1 MQVSQS
7 VTQWGQVY
15 GLLSLPSP
23 QETVLLMSNWI
34 VALPIFNE
42 ESHVN
47 AVLDEVL
54 TYAAQVVVVDDGS
67 SDQTAQILKSRDDV
81 TVLTHHD
88 NRGYGAALQT
98 AFDYAIKQ
106 GVDAIVT
113 IDCDG
118 QHQPKLIP
126 QMIDELFSDE
136 LSTDIVSGSRYL
148 TEFASDKAAPED
160 RRRINFEI
168 TKQLNEKLNLKLTD
182 TFCGFKAY
190 RVSALKKLSITD
202 TGYAMPL
209 QFWVQAA
216 CAKLN
221 IVEFPVP
228 RIYLEEERSF
238 GGSLD
243 DARVRMAHYQQVI
256 SDALDAVSSDCP
268 GMSAFQG
275 SGV

>member
-1 MQVSQS
+1 
-7 VTQWGQVY
+7 
-15 GLLSLPSP
+15 
-23 QETVLLMSNWI
+23 MSNWI

-54 TYAAQVVVVDDGS
+54 TYASQVVVVDDGS
-67 SDQTAQILKSRDDV
+67 SDQTAQILQSRDDV
-81 TVLTHHD
+81 TVLTHQD
-88 NRGYGAALQT
+88 NQGYGAALQT

-106 GVDAIVT
+106 GVEAIVT

-126 QMIDELFSDE
+126 QMIDELFSHE
-136 LSTDIVSGSRYL
+136 LSIDIVSGSRYL
-148 TEFASDKAAPED
+148 SEFASDKAAPED

-216 CAKLN
+216 CANLK

-238 GGSLD
+238 GGSLG
-243 DARVRMAHYQQVI
+243 DARVR
-256 SDALDAVSSDCP
+256 
-268 GMSAFQG
+268 
-275 SGV
+275 